1 MRTKKQYFKVVCSLL
16 KLLLIKYFKYVCF
29 SYFRNVVK
37 FVNFINNN
45 TNIII
50 PIIEICFIKIYNK
63 RYTLDSLKR

>member
-50 PIIEICFIKIYNK
+50 TIIEICFIKIYNK